1 MGVKQ
6 PEAHLDHQKVKGM
19 AAKSNDLMGHLRVCR
34 FNHTMEICSS
44 APANPIQLDIMDRL
58 FYEVGAAGEGGES
71 LRIVSRSKLPKVW
84 EKLVRQFST
93 F

>member
-19 AAKSNDLMGHLRVCR
+19 AANSNDLMGHLRVCR

-44 APANPIQLDIMDRL
+44 TPANPIQLDIMDRL
-58 FYEVGAAGEGGES
+58 LYEVGAAGKG
-71 LRIVSRSKLPKVW
+71 VVTDSRSKLPKVW
-84 EKLVRQFST
+84 EKLVR
-93 F
+93 